1 MWLIIYS
8 QVVVG
13 QIEYLKVSTSWSHE
27 NLTLILYDERTSMS
41 LYGKDVIKL
50 KILKGKDYHGLTGKP

>member
-13 QIEYLKVSTSWSHE
+13 YMEYLKVSTSWSHE
-27 NLTLILYDERTSMS
+27 NLTLILYDKIMSMS